1 MFKFVQNKCPVYMNK
16 VFRLAENIIIN
27 TRNSYLKLSIL
38 FRKTSTGQNGLSNIG
53 PAVWNRIPEI
63 LKKTK
68 NWNTFKHRM
77 EHCNLNDYVLA
88 IIKNVILFIKCIST
102 SFFFFQLDSSD
113 SRTTVKIRLCACFV
127 FSLRYYFSSH

>member
-1 MFKFVQNKCPVYMNK
+1 MNK

-38 FRKTSTGQNGLSNIG
+38 FRKTSTGQNGLSYIG
-53 PAVWNRIPEI
+53 PAIWNRIPEI

-68 NWNTFKHRM
+68 NWNTFKYRM

-88 IIKNVILFIKCIST
+88 IIKNIILFIKCFLHLFFSAWRFWFKDHSENKAICLFCVFLAIL
-102 SFFFFQLDSSD
+102 FFF
-113 SRTTVKIRLCACFV
+113 
-127 FSLRYYFSSH
+127 SLILPLA